1 MFGLRELLDI
11 QNCVLLDTRHSTRPQ
26 PGAALSKL
34 SASWVQAGPER
45 RRPGLHSEAA
55 VQERG
60 RGEQMLFLTAETGP
74 HHAVTPGRV
83 RP

>member
-55 VQERG
+55 FRS
-60 RGEQMLFLTAETGP
+60 AEG
-74 HHAVTPGRV
+74 ASRCYV
-83 RP
+83 